1 MRISVRIEP
10 ISPGPTLGAPKDA
23 TVTHPGVVTL
33 IQARRL
39 FIRVRLHRG
48 SDREQ
53 RGRRGFPIRA
63 QGPRT
68 RPQQRKIL
76 RDWPSL
82 RVRVRGAA
90 RYNQL
95 SRLINNKPLYRAIR
109 SAAQPRGWNKDD
121 LCLNHVSH
129 DWISARL
136 SIIISAKQSV
146 PLRCRIRKAS
156 ETLEERDHSG
166 LLRTGRP
173 QKHPHWWPSL
183 CRC

>member
-33 IQARRL
+33 IQARRR

-48 SDREQ
+48 SDRDQ
-53 RGRRGFPIRA
+53 RGRGFPIRA
-63 QGPRT
+63 QGPRK
-68 RPQQRKIL
+68 RPQQKKIL

-82 RVRVRGAA
+82 RVRVRGAT

-95 SRLINNKPLYRAIR
+95 SRLINNKPLHCAIR
-109 SAAQPRGWNKDD
+109 SAAQPREWNKDH

-156 ETLEERDHSG
+156 ETLEERGTTPDYFGPEGH
-166 LLRTGRP
+166 TGG
-173 QKHPHWWPSL
+173 
-183 CRC
+183 RC